1 MSAFDRRRLV
11 VRALP
16 LALSLV
22 AVLPSGAPAKDAK
35 PVLRL
40 TAFAVNMTGV
50 GRGGA
55 GTLQIAIERW
65 STDAE
70 RTALINTLVES
81 GSDKLLDAVQ
91 KIKPRAGFIRTNTSL
106 GWDIQYARLTEIEG
120 GGKRIVFA
128 TDRPMSLLRG
138 AQRHAVVGLR
148 VHAVRDAH
156 RRQRQGRGQAR
167 GVGQDQLRQGQEGG
181 RDRELRTG
189 ARAAHPGHDRQVG
202 TNGRGDDR
210 VPAAVVRSPLVYW
223 AGLTSTDQVLSPQ
236 ARVMVAPWPAGAKLT
251 VRFSAGVLA
260 ALVFRGTRATSLV
273 ATDFV

>member
-1 MSAFDRRRLV
+1 MSAIGRRRLV

-22 AVLPSGAPAKDAK
+22 AVLPSGAPAKDQK

-70 RTALINTLVES
+70 RTALVNTLVES

-128 TDRPMSLLRG
+128 TDRPMTFFEARNDTRSSDYEFMLCEMRIG
-138 AQRHAVVGLR
+138 ANGKGEGKLAVSAKISYDKDKK
-148 VHAVRDAH
+148 AVEIENY
-156 RRQRQGRGQAR
+156 
-167 GVGQDQLRQGQEGG
+167 GQEPV
-181 RDRELRTG
+181 RLT
-189 ARAAHPGHDRQVG
+189 QV
-202 TNGRGDDR
+202 TID
-210 VPAAVVRSPLVYW
+210 
-223 AGLTSTDQVLSPQ
+223 
-236 ARVMVAPWPAGAKLT
+236 K
-251 VRFSAGVLA
+251 
-260 ALVFRGTRATSLV
+260 
-273 ATDFV
+273 

>member
-1 MSAFDRRRLV
+1 MSAFSRRHLV
-11 VRALP
+11 ARALP

-22 AVLPSGAPAKDAK
+22 AALPSGAPAKDAK

-70 RTALINTLVES
+70 RTALVNTLVEG

-91 KIKPRAGFIRTNTSL
+91 KIKPRVGFIRTNTSL

-128 TDRPMSLLRG
+128 TDRPMTFFEARNDTRSSDYEFMLCEMRIG
-138 AQRHAVVGLR
+138 ANGKGEGKLAVSAKITYDKDKKTVEIENY
-148 VHAVRDAH
+148 
-156 RRQRQGRGQAR
+156 
-167 GVGQDQLRQGQEGG
+167 GQEPV
-181 RDRELRTG
+181 RLT
-189 ARAAHPGHDRQVG
+189 QV
-202 TNGRGDDR
+202 TID
-210 VPAAVVRSPLVYW
+210 
-223 AGLTSTDQVLSPQ
+223 
-236 ARVMVAPWPAGAKLT
+236 K
-251 VRFSAGVLA
+251 
-260 ALVFRGTRATSLV
+260 
-273 ATDFV
+273 